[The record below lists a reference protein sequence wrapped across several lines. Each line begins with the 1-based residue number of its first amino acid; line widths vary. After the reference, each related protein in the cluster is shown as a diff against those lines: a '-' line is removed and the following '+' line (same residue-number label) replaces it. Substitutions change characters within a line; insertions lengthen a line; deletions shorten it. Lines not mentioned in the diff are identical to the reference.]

1 MDAVIQI
8 DLHGMSLDE
17 ARDAL
22 DEALRRADM
31 SVYRIRAI
39 HGFNSGTALRDMIR
53 REYRWHMKV
62 MRISRGQTDGQTD
75 LVLREY

>member
-22 DEALRRADM
+22 DEALRHADM

-62 MRISRGQTDGQTD
+62 IRIAGGQNRGQTD
-75 LVLREY
+75 LILREY

>member
-22 DEALRRADM
+22 DEALRHADM

-62 MRISRGQTDGQTD
+62 MRISHGQTDGQTD